1 MPPKGHDTP
10 PASPCRDLVLALS
23 VASMDQQQT
32 SGGGSTTASPSAS
45 ADAGDG
51 RTNQSDS
58 ATPPIGGSATATSN
72 DQSNASGGDSILAG
86 PIHAAGGSRRDRIRR
101 RRHHH
106 RVSLSFADESDG
118 LGEEEIYVGHSH
130 HRPQPPRSAGAG
142 LEMEVG
148 FRRSNTST
156 GSIDDG
162 DDGDDEDDD
171 SDGGDDRKPSA
182 NAGAAA
188 TTDAATQSS
197 MSKKRP
203 TPPLPPPTPISGL
216 PAHFVSPPPS
226 AQCAQ
231 PRRSSIRRPSVVS
244 PDTDLCADQP
254 PSTEKKP
261 KMRRNNL
268 SFQSLEVREYSQVLG
283 DHPCCQSGLPL
294 SLGWDYDADATIH
307 DVDEYET
314 HRESQRVKS
323 RKDMK
328 LDCEERREIL
338 SSVTQR
344 VVTETTADGA
354 VLATE
359 ETTAYTSMDLRRAER
374 RLYRERRVSSRK
386 MDSFFGSA
394 SGNGDDIAD
403 GSADSIN
410 GADHQPA
417 QSASAT
423 NVAPM
428 SGKQRRRSF
437 FTSSQE
443 EITGISPH
451 HE

>member
-1 MPPKGHDTP
+1 MT
-10 PASPCRDLVLALS
+10 
-23 VASMDQQQT
+23 
-32 SGGGSTTASPSAS
+32 
-45 ADAGDG
+45 
-51 RTNQSDS
+51 
-58 ATPPIGGSATATSN
+58 
-72 DQSNASGGDSILAG
+72 
-86 PIHAAGGSRRDRIRR
+86 
-101 RRHHH
+101 
-106 RVSLSFADESDG
+106 FADDNDE

-130 HRPQPPRSAGAG
+130 HQRQPPRSAGAG

-148 FRRSNTST
+148 A
-156 GSIDDG
+156 SIGTVDDG

-171 SDGGDDRKPSA
+171 SDGGDDRKPPANTGASA
-182 NAGAAA
+182 TA
-188 TTDAATQSS
+188 DAASQSS

-203 TPPLPPPTPISGL
+203 TPPLPTPTPISGL
-216 PAHFVSPPPS
+216 PPHFVSPPPS

-244 PDTDLCADQP
+244 PDTDSCADQL
-254 PSTEKKP
+254 PSAEEKS

-268 SFQSLEVREYSQVLG
+268 SFQSVEVREYSQVLG

-307 DVDEYET
+307 DVNEYET

-344 VVTETTADGA
+344 VVTQSTADGA

-386 MDSFFGSA
+386 MDSFSGSA
-394 SGNGDDIAD
+394 SGIGDVAD
-403 GSADSIN
+403 GGADIMN
-410 GADHQPA
+410 GADHQQA

-423 NVAPM
+423 NVATM

-437 FTSSQE
+437 FTSTQE